1 MLLIFACCDLS
12 HSSVFLSGVR
22 PPSLFRST
30 RAGVIL
36 NNCDQVLTGN
46 REQCSSAKVGGL
58 SRTWPRPHP
67 LPLLFPPPPPT
78 PTGKENAWL
87 QFSYSKFPRSE
98 ILKELYHN
106 NTKFKYHHV
115 VPPFQNLFLKQFSIS
130 FLVPLFMI
138 TDFFHWISSIFA
150 SILLLMRNEE
160 IESWPKYMYS
170 KSWRHLTFWTKP
182 FDSETSKSGGKS

>member
-1 MLLIFACCDLS
+1 MRSA
-12 HSSVFLSGVR
+12 
-22 PPSLFRST
+22 PSLFRST
-30 RAGVIL
+30 RAGLIL

-46 REQCSSAKVGGL
+46 REQCSSARVGGL
-58 SRTWPRPHP
+58 SHTWPRPHP
-67 LPLLFPPPPPT
+67 LPLLFPPT

-87 QFSYSKFPRSE
+87 QVSYSKFPRSE

-138 TDFFHWISSIFA
+138 TDFFHWISSLFA
-150 SILLLMRNEE
+150 SILLLMRKEE
-160 IESWPKYMYS
+160 IESWLKYMYS